1 VMHRPTRHRFTLCF
15 AALVVAGC
23 ATPPPP
29 LSPGHLTDRAA
40 PLPGASAP
48 APASRGTIPEISSG
62 VPTLPKPSLSAPM
75 ETYSVVVSN
84 VSVQTLLFAI
94 ARDARLNL
102 DIHPGIT
109 GTVTLNALDQ
119 TIHEILDRVARQVDM
134 RYELSGNNLYVLPD
148 SPFLRLYKVDY
159 PNISREAES
168 TTASQSQVA
177 TTGQTSSSGAGN
189 TSGAQVRNTSN
200 NRFWV
205 TLTENIRDLLRET
218 DRVIPAAGTAP
229 TAAAAAPAAQ
239 PGAPSI
245 GGAIGALTGTP
256 SVAAGRTG
264 TQTVSAGL
272 TTGASATAAQT
283 PQFRE
288 AASVIANPETGVMS
302 VRATGRQHLRVREFL
317 DQVLRS
323 SRRQVLIEATIVE
336 VGLTQDYQQGI
347 NWSVVRSAVNGNNN
361 FSFNQ
366 APGGGTAIG
375 SGVNQPFLGALSFLR
390 RGTNFDLSAT
400 VRLLETFG
408 RTRVLS
414 SPKISVMNNQSALLK
429 VVDNKIYFTVD
440 VTPGIPATATS
451 PATATIYTTTVNT
464 VPVGFL
470 MNVTPQIGDDD
481 GVTLS
486 LRPTVSRITGYA
498 VDPNP
503 ALAAQGVTN
512 RIPEIQ
518 TREFE
523 SIMKIRD
530 GEVAVLG
537 GLMQDDQSNVT
548 DEIPGAGQVP
558 FFGELLRYRS
568 NRATKSELVVFLR
581 PTILRDNS
589 IDGDL
594 SFIRRQLS
602 PGAPV
607 PAGRP

>member
-1 VMHRPTRHRFTLCF
+1 LIHRPTRHRFSLCF
-15 AALVVAGC
+15 AALVAAGC

-29 LSPGHLTDRAA
+29 LSPGHLTN
-40 PLPGASAP
+40 
-48 APASRGTIPEISSG
+48 PASPASGGPEPTSRGSIPEISSG
-62 VPTLPKPSLSAPM
+62 VPALPKPSLSAPM

-94 ARDARLNL
+94 ARDAKLNL
-102 DIHPGIT
+102 DIHPAIA

-159 PNISREAES
+159 PNISRESES

-177 TTGQTSSSGAGN
+177 TTGQSNATGAGN

-229 TAAAAAPAAQ
+229 AAAVAAAP
-239 PGAPSI
+239 PTAPSVNGI
-245 GGAIGALTGTP
+245 VGALTGTP
-256 SVAAGRTG
+256 SVSPGRTG
-264 TQTVSAGL
+264 TQTATAGVTA
-272 TTGASATAAQT
+272 TTGVQT

-347 NWSVVRSAVNGNNN
+347 NWSVVRNAVNGN
-361 FSFNQ
+361 FAFNQ

-440 VTPGIPATATS
+440 VTAGTPATATS
-451 PATATIYTTTVNT
+451 PATAAIYTTTVNT

-548 DEIPGAGQVP
+548 DEIPGASQVP
-558 FFGELLRYRS
+558 LFGELLRYRS

-607 PAGRP
+607 PAVRP

>member
-1 VMHRPTRHRFTLCF
+1 
-15 AALVVAGC
+15 
-23 ATPPPP
+23 
-29 LSPGHLTDRAA
+29 
-40 PLPGASAP
+40 
-48 APASRGTIPEISSG
+48 
-62 VPTLPKPSLSAPM
+62 M

-94 ARDARLNL
+94 ARDAKLNL
-102 DIHPGIT
+102 DIHPAIA

-159 PNISREAES
+159 PNISRESES

-177 TTGQTSSSGAGN
+177 TTGQSNASGAGN

-218 DRVIPAAGTAP
+218 DRVIPPAGTAP
-229 TAAAAAPAAQ
+229 AASVAATPLAAPTVN
-239 PGAPSI
+239 GI
-245 GGAIGALTGTP
+245 IGALSGTS
-256 SVAAGRTG
+256 SVATGRTG
-264 TQTVSAGL
+264 TQTVSAGVN
-272 TTGASATAAQT
+272 TSTGVQT

-347 NWSVVRSAVNGNNN
+347 NWSVVRNAVNGNNN

-366 APGGGTAIG
+366 APGGGSAIG

-400 VRLLETFG
+400 IRLLETYG

-414 SPKISVMNNQSALLK
+414 SPKISVMNNQPALLK

-440 VTPGIPATATS
+440 VTAGTPATATS

-503 ALAAQGVTN
+503 AFAAQGVTN

-548 DEIPGAGQVP
+548 DEIPGASQVP

-607 PAGRP
+607 PAVRP